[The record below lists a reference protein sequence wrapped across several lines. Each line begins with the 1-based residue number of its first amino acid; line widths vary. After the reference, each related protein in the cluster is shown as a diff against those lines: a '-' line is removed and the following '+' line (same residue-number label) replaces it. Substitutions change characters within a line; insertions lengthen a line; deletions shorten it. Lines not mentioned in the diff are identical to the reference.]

1 MPALM
6 PALEWI
12 IQCAAYN
19 ATTYDELQTLW
30 NLCEDN
36 EKRSTFL
43 LPFLLA
49 MPSDYLSQH
58 AFSACKLVGELNIN
72 ILVLII
78 NNDL

>member
-12 IQCAAYN
+12 IQCVAYN

-30 NLCEDN
+30 DLCADN
-36 EKRSTFL
+36 ERRSTIL

-49 MPSDYLSQH
+49 VPSGYLSQH
-58 AFSACKLVGELNIN
+58 ALDAFKLVS
-72 ILVLII
+72 
-78 NNDL
+78 DLSS